1 MEKKTDQKG
10 WLSGCDTE
18 MNWFLN
24 CYNNLSRPLNVQ
36 GQFAQLKGVAFGL
49 KTSNT
54 EFYLYIGNCLGVTRA
69 GLSLKTINLSS
80 NLFFCIENRKLE
92 DISFIL
98 TFLWR

>member
-1 MEKKTDQKG
+1 MEKKKRTKNVDYLDAIPK
-10 WLSGCDTE
+10 WIDI
-18 MNWFLN
+18 FN

-36 GQFAQLKGVAFGL
+36 GQFAQLKEVAFGL

-80 NLFFCIENRKLE
+80 NLFFVSRTAN
-92 DISFIL
+92 
-98 TFLWR
+98 